1 VSGTSGAPSGVA
13 PDVPPTPL
21 TLAVLGDSIAYG
33 TGARSAADALGPRL
47 SAALTADGFDVSLH
61 VLAVP
66 GAVSR
71 DLAPQ
76 VERARRLGPDL
87 AVVVIGANDL
97 ARFVPADRAVASLA
111 SALRDLRALGTDV
124 VLVPAPDMS
133 MVPFVPAAFRPA
145 VQAACRVLQR
155 EQTAVAEAAGCTV
168 ALVAAEVAGAFGSD
182 PALFSS
188 DRFHPSSAGYARIAA
203 ALAPFVLDAARARR
217 DASAA

>member
-1 VSGTSGAPSGVA
+1 MTPSGVA
-13 PDVPPTPL
+13 PHVPSTL

-33 TGARSAADALGPRL
+33 TGARSSADALGPRL
-47 SAALTADGFDVSLH
+47 TAALTAEGFDVSLH

-66 GAVSR
+66 GAVSS

-76 VERARRLGPDL
+76 VDRARRLRPDL

-111 SALRDLRALGTDV
+111 SALRELRALGTDV

-133 MVPFVPAAFRPA
+133 MVPAVPQAFRSA
-145 VQAACRVLQR
+145 VQAACRVLHD

-168 ALVAAEVAGAFGSD
+168 ASVASEVAGAFGSD
-182 PALFSS
+182 PAMFSP
-188 DRFHPSSAGYARIAA
+188 DRYHPSTAGYARI
-203 ALAPFVLDAARARR
+203 
-217 DASAA
+217 